1 LEKIKAIGLVS
12 GGLDSALAV
21 AVVKNQGV
29 EVLGLHVL
37 IGFSAS
43 FVRRETAGESLD
55 DIIALESRR
64 MSEDFGVNVR
74 ILDVSREYVDVLLRP
89 RHGYGANMNPCI
101 DCHIFMLRKAKEL
114 MEPEGASFVFTGE
127 VLGQRPM
134 SQHFKALELIAR
146 ESGLEGLLLRPLS
159 AKHLPE
165 TRVEKNGWIDREK
178 LLDIQGRSR
187 KPQME
192 LAAEL
197 GVKGYSAPAGGCMLT
212 DENYARRLKDFVRH
226 HEGSTLTREDTL
238 LLYVGR
244 HFRLSPRVKL
254 VAGRR
259 EAENV
264 YLEKRWSREWLAV
277 ALDAPGATVLVRGEA
292 TAEEL
297 EIAAAVAARYSD
309 AKTQA
314 SVRIAFRK
322 GSEER
327 IVDAAP
333 AADDLIE
340 RYRV

>member
-1 LEKIKAIGLVS
+1 MEKIKAIGLVS

>member
-1 LEKIKAIGLVS
+1 MEKIKAIGLVS

-21 AVVKNQGV
+21 AVVRNQGV

-43 FVRRETAGESLD
+43 LVRRETAGEKLEE
-55 DIIALESRR
+55 IIALESRR
-64 MSEDFGVNVR
+64 MSEDFGVSVR
-74 ILDVSREYVDVLLRP
+74 ILDFSREYVDVLLRP

-101 DCHIFMLRKAKEL
+101 DCHIFMLRKAREL
-114 MEPEGASFVFTGE
+114 MEPEGARFVFTGE

-134 SQHFKALELIAR
+134 SQHFKALELISR

-165 TRVEKNGWIDREK
+165 TLAEKNGWIDREK

-187 KPQME
+187 KRQME
-192 LAAEL
+192 LAEEL

-226 HEGSTLTREDTL
+226 NERSTLTHEDTL
-238 LLYVGR
+238 LLHVGR
-244 HFRLSPRVKL
+244 HFRLSPGVKL

-264 YLEKRWSREWLAV
+264 YLEKEWSREWLAFP
-277 ALDAPGATVLVRGEA
+277 LDAPGATVLVQGEA

-309 AKTQA
+309 AKTQVK
-314 SVRIAFRK
+314 VRIALRRA
-322 GSEER
+322 GEER
-327 IVDAAP
+327 IFEAAP
-333 AADDLIE
+333 ASDEIIE